1 MVIRSK
7 ENLVGAWA
15 FLVGVILAVLVAVLS
30 NLSELF
36 KITPLTIGILAL
48 IGIVLGFFV
57 SERSVQTFLIAA
69 VSLVIVSYAGISGMV
84 MGAAIIGIGIGKI
97 ISSMLQTLLAMF
109 VPATIV
115 VALKSMF
122 SIANG

>member
-1 MVIRSK
+1 MIKSR

-15 FLVGVILAVLVAVLS
+15 FLVGVILSLLVAILS
-30 NLSELF
+30 SINEFF
-36 KITPLTIGILAL
+36 KITPLTMGILAL

-57 SERSVQTFLIAA
+57 SERNVQTFLIAA
-69 VSLVIVSYAGISGMV
+69 VSLVIVSYTGISGMI
-84 MGAAIIGIGIGKI
+84 MGAAVMGLSIGTM

-109 VPATIV
+109 VPATII